1 MRRLVQSFLSRSVVV
16 LGLGLVVAACSEDE
30 DGADGA
36 DNDGG
41 PGPSAGAPGS
51 GGRAGASGTS
61 AGSAGKATSG
71 GSRGNP
77 GGGGSNSQGASG
89 SAGVVPECSGLPFV
103 ENEDDEEEECVG
115 VEFEAEPLP
124 ADLFIMMDRSIS
136 QGEALPGTDTT
147 RWEALRDAV
156 SAFAESAADSDI
168 RVGIGFFGRTG
179 GRDDALDCDVDYYAE
194 PQVAIGPVGEV
205 SEDLIAAIEEQIP
218 SGLTPTLPALQ
229 GAHRYA
235 QQYAVDNP
243 ERVVSVVLVT
253 DGYPTQCTQ
262 VVSVSDLVDVAEEA
276 RTTAPYVRTFV
287 IGLAAAGNLNSI
299 ARAGGTN
306 GAYLVDEGDTTA
318 SFRQAL
324 ENITNSPVPCTFE
337 IPEPPSQNEV
347 IDPERVQVVYSPASG
362 AAEEIPRLPSSAACG
377 DARAT
382 NGGWYYNDNANPTS
396 IQVCACTCS
405 RFGAGQVDIR
415 IGCEPRIGIR

>member
-1 MRRLVQSFLSRSVVV
+1 MRRLVQGFLSRSLFV
-16 LGLGLVVAACSEDE
+16 LGLGLVVAACGDDD
-30 DGADGA
+30 DGTDGS
-36 DNDGG
+36 DTDG
-41 PGPSAGAPGS
+41 PEPRAGSPGS
-51 GGRAGASGTS
+51 GGRAGGNNTGAGNGGRTS
-61 AGSAGKATSG
+61 SG
-71 GSRGNP
+71 GSGSSSAGRPGNA
-77 GGGGSNSQGASG
+77 GSQGVSG
-89 SAGVVPECSGLPFV
+89 SSGVIPECAGLPF
-103 ENEDDEEEECVG
+103 EESGDDEEECVG

-136 QGEALPGTDTT
+136 QGEALPGTDMT

-179 GRDDALDCDVDYYAE
+179 GKDDALDCDVDYYAE
-194 PQVAIGPVGEV
+194 PQVAIGPLGEV
-205 SEDLIAAIEEQIP
+205 SEDLITAIEDQVP

-235 QQYAVDNP
+235 REYALDNP

-253 DGYPTQCTQ
+253 DGYPTQCTA

-337 IPEPPSQNEV
+337 IPEPPSQGEV
-347 IDPERVQVVYSPASG
+347 INPEEVQVVYSPASG
-362 AAEEIPRLPSSAACG
+362 EPEEIPRLPSSAACG
-377 DARAT
+377 DQRAT
-382 NGGWYYNDNANPTS
+382 NGGWYYNDNDNPTS
-396 IQVCACTCS
+396 INVCGCTCS

>member
-1 MRRLVQSFLSRSVVV
+1 MRRLVQSFVSRSLFV
-16 LGLGLVVAACSEDE
+16 LGLGLVVAACGDDDE
-30 DGADGA
+30 GTDSG
-36 DNDGG
+36 DNDG
-41 PGPSAGAPGS
+41 PEPSAGSPSSGGRAGGNNTGAGS
-51 GGRAGASGTS
+51 GGRAS
-61 AGSAGKATSG
+61 SG
-71 GSRGNP
+71 G
-77 GGGGSNSQGASG
+77 SG
-89 SAGVVPECSGLPFV
+89 SAGRAGSQGISGSSGVIPECAGLPFV
-103 ENEDDEEEECVG
+103 ETGDDEEECVG

-136 QGEALPGTDTT
+136 QGEDLPGTDMT

-156 SAFAESAADSDI
+156 SAFAESAADADI

-194 PQVAIGPVGEV
+194 PQVAIAPIAEV
-205 SEDLIAAIEEQIP
+205 SEDLITAIEDQVP

-235 QQYAVDNP
+235 REYALDNP

-253 DGYPTQCTQ
+253 DGYPTQCTA

-337 IPEPPSQNEV
+337 IPEPPSQGEV
-347 IDPERVQVVYSPASG
+347 INPDEVQVVYSPASG
-362 AAEEIPRLPSSAACG
+362 APEEIPRLPSSASCG
-377 DARAT
+377 DQRAT
-382 NGGWYYNDNANPTS
+382 NGGWYYNDNDNPTS
-396 IQVCACTCS
+396 IHVCGCTCS